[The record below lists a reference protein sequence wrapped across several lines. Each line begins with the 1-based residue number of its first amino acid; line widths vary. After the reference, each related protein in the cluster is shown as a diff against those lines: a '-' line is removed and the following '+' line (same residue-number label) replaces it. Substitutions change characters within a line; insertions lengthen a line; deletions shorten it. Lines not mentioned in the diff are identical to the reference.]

1 MNVLNAL
8 TDLRYAIRQLR
19 RYEDI
24 SRALGALDRANS
36 ELTAIDEIEQQKREF
51 GTVDDVVEEDD
62 QNQMS

>member
-1 MNVLNAL
+1 MNVFNAL
-8 TDLRYAIRQLR
+8 TDVRDAIRYLR
-19 RYEDI
+19 KFEDI
-24 SRALGALDRANS
+24 SCALGALDRANS

>member
-8 TDLRYAIRQLR
+8 TDVRYAMRKF
-19 RYEDI
+19 EDI
-24 SRALGALDRANS
+24 SRALDRANS